1 MKKVLLIVPLSTIEW
16 GTKNAGGV
24 DSVCQILIQE
34 LNQRSGSKFQYRILA
49 FDPFSKVENCGKIIK
64 LSSHVEVVFFHA
76 NEKRWGLKLP
86 GFISNS
92 LRVLAQVKSFKPD
105 VVHAHIANWLLGVTS
120 NIKRVATLHSYK
132 DIARKPVS
140 RANDFLYTKL
150 MPVVSNLYIDCYSCV
165 GNIIKEPLSKNTNK
179 AISVIGNP
187 IHDAFFL
194 AKPKNYSEPGG
205 IKLVTCALITRRKC
219 IHRAIHLVNVL
230 NKAKIE
236 ASLVVIGPCTD
247 KTYFL
252 ELKSQVNQL
261 GVEDKIEFMGAQ
273 PQQKIVSEYK
283 SADIGVFF
291 SNEETFGLAPLEML
305 ASGLPLFTTSVG
317 ILSELKQSF
326 ESLGVEY
333 WDNMTEQQQVEAVF
347 RLKNFDTKDSIDY
360 VKHNFSAKNVLN
372 AYEALY

>member
-1 MKKVLLIVPLSTIEW
+1 MKKILLIVPLSTIEW

-34 LNQRSGSKFQYRILA
+34 LSQRSNSKFQYRILA
-49 FDPFSKVENCGKIIK
+49 FDPFSKVENCGEIIN

-86 GFISNS
+86 SFISNS
-92 LRVLAQVKSFKPD
+92 LRVLAQIKSFKPD
-105 VVHAHIANWLLGVTS
+105 VVHAHIASWLLGVS
-120 NIKRVATLHSYK
+120 SDIKRVATLHSYK
-132 DIARKPVS
+132 NIGRKPVS
-140 RANDFLYTKL
+140 WANDFLYTKL
-150 MPVVSNLYIDCYSCV
+150 MPIMSNLYIDCYSCV
-165 GNIIKEPLSKNTNK
+165 GNIIKEPLSKTTNK

-194 AKPKNYSEPGG
+194 AKPKSYSGSEG
-205 IKLVTCALITRRKC
+205 IKLITCALVNRKKC
-219 IHRAIHLVNVL
+219 IHRAIHLVDVL

-236 ASLVVIGPCTD
+236 VSLVVIGPCID
-247 KTYFL
+247 KAYFL
-252 ELKSQVNQL
+252 ELKSQIKQL

-283 SADIGVFF
+283 SAHIGVFF
-291 SNEETFGLAPLEML
+291 SSEETFGLAPLEML

-317 ILSELKQSF
+317 ILSELKQAF
-326 ESLGVEY
+326 EPLGVEY
-333 WDNMTEQQQVEAVF
+333 WDNMTEQQHIEAVL
-347 RLKNFDTKDSIDY
+347 RLQNLDTQDSIDY
-360 VKHNFSAKNVLN
+360 VKHNFLAKNVLN